1 MARLADHSE
10 FTIGDYIYFVRS
22 SSKGTVS
29 PRPVDTTKESYA
41 DLVSPITYNE
51 ETYIITDLDG
61 WKKSETGSDSY
72 TGYGSFRGCT
82 NLVTPPTLPSSVTSM
97 RKTFFEC
104 TSLKTA
110 PDIPSGVTDMMECFY
125 HCSAL
130 ETGPEVIPSGV
141 TNVIRLFCGCTLL
154 QNAPALPENAKSL
167 TATFGDCASLT
178 HPPVIPASVTNMWST
193 FDGCINLE
201 EAPELPAGL
210 TVIKFAFNNCKKI
223 TTAPVIPAGITDMS
237 AVFQGCESLQLPPEI
252 PDGVTTL
259 YFTFKD
265 CMSLQKVP
273 VIPNSVTNME
283 AAFNTCPLL
292 TQPPEIPSG
301 VTNVKRLF
309 RGCTSLQNAPVLPNN
324 IDSLAYTFTYCESIR
339 TPPVIPDGVTDLDST
354 FAGCTSLSKAPS
366 IPNGVTNMRFTFN
379 DCPITE
385 TPLIPENVENML
397 ATFQG
402 CTLITTMSNIPS
414 KVTALKQTFMG
425 CTSLVNFTEIP
436 STVTSL
442 HLTFREC
449 TFENPPV
456 IPNNV
461 TNMRA
466 TFYKCTSLLTA
477 PAIPNSVTDMGAC
490 FTYCEKITEPPSLE
504 NTAVTNLKETFWGT
518 SLTSPPVLPNSV
530 TDMASC
536 FYDCVELI
544 TAPEIPDS
552 VNSITFCFRGCKK
565 LAIAPDM
572 YNIAATDLTC
582 TFAACDSLDWSLSPA
597 LLGRLPKS
605 ATILDRTFMN
615 CTSLQ
620 YSPEIPSTVE
630 NMNSCFDGCTSLK
643 RAPSIPASIKNL
655 NECFEHCTSLEGNMV
670 VDADLSSFIPFEY
683 DGIFNDTAKDIYIID
698 MSGGEERVW
707 SWIASSYDN
716 VHYGFNDVTNPN
728 CLFSVYRVM
737 ADGDEIPQKKG
748 NYIFIRLITKYY
760 TNYAPEGTQVSCEL
774 PTLYMDGTSLSTEDW
789 TIESAEGQKTYK
801 MWVNPNDYD
810 QHMFVT
816 SQDVQYSVSVSS
828 PRVFTY
834 TKVKAVPSSQI
845 ILEKLYALINAYH
858 DPTSGNEG
866 IAFGTFA
873 LTTEPQFLVNLP
885 ERHLDEVTFESNRY
899 IGLNDYEVE
908 GSIHKQIFD
917 AIVALGWTDVL
928 SEDPTIGIE
937 LNYYSYDLYTYDSS
951 TQSLPHYVQLIAT
964 PTPYTATVTWTS
976 SDPLVAS
983 VDNTGYVT
991 AINEDATQTET
1002 PVTITASI
1010 TAHGSTVT
1018 ATCEIIVHSFVF

>member
-41 DLVSPITYNE
+41 DLVSPITYNG

-72 TGYGSFRGCT
+72 TGYGSFKGCT

-167 TATFGDCASLT
+167 TATFGDCESLT

-259 YFTFKD
+259 YYT
-265 CMSLQKVP
+265 
-273 VIPNSVTNME
+273 
-283 AAFNTCPLL
+283 
-292 TQPPEIPSG
+292 
-301 VTNVKRLF
+301 F

-324 IDSLAYTFTYCESIR
+324 IESLACTFTFCESLKL
-339 TPPVIPDGVTDLDST
+339 PPVIPNGVTDLDST

-442 HLTFREC
+442 HYTFREC
-449 TFENPPV
+449 AFENPPV
-456 IPNNV
+456 IPDDV
-461 TNMRA
+461 TNMRG
-466 TFYKCTSLLTA
+466 TFYKCTSLTTA
-477 PAIPNSVTDMGAC
+477 PEIPNSVTDM
-490 FTYCEKITEPPSLE
+490 T
-504 NTAVTNLKETFWGT
+504 
-518 SLTSPPVLPNSV
+518 
-530 TDMASC
+530 SC
-536 FYDCVELI
+536 F
-544 TAPEIPDS
+544 
-552 VNSITFCFRGCKK
+552 NGC
-565 LAIAPDM
+565 
-572 YNIAATDLTC
+572 
-582 TFAACDSLDWSLSPA
+582 S
-597 LLGRLPKS
+597 
-605 ATILDRTFMN
+605 
-615 CTSLQ
+615 
-620 YSPEIPSTVE
+620 
-630 NMNSCFDGCTSLK
+630 
-643 RAPSIPASIKNL
+643 
-655 NECFEHCTSLEGNMV
+655 SLEGIV
-670 VDADLSSFIPFEY
+670 IVRCIPSAVDNIFEKTSKQ
-683 DGIFNDTAKDIYIID
+683 IFIID
-698 MSGGEERVW
+698 MSTDGKTAWKSICSAYQNIHYQLDDVPDPTITISVNRVANDGDITPYDRGRYVFVDIAITYYKAPIPSETRVQALTPELYIDGEL
-707 SWIASSYDN
+707 SSQTFIKYIYEDGTVVKVN
-716 VHYGFNDVTNPN
+716 NRLWYENED
-728 CLFSVYRVM
+728 FSV
-737 ADGDEIPQKKG
+737 QH
-748 NYIFIRLITKYY
+748 
-760 TNYAPEGTQVSCEL
+760 
-774 PTLYMDGTSLSTEDW
+774 
-789 TIESAEGQKTYK
+789 TY
-801 MWVNPNDYD
+801 NAN
-810 QHMFVT
+810 
-816 SQDVQYSVSVSS
+816 QDVSYGIDNIMTQYFSARSATVVL
-828 PRVFTY
+828 
-834 TKVKAVPSSQI
+834 A
-845 ILEKLYALINAYH
+845 KLYALINAFH
-858 DPTSGNEG
+858 DDETGTEG
-866 IAFGTFA
+866 IAFGTLSTKANSMLIA
-873 LTTEPQFLVNLP
+873 LDAYFNQEILISINNASTDPTDDDYKLYHALVN
-885 ERHLDEVTFESNRY
+885 
-899 IGLNDYEVE
+899 
-908 GSIHKQIFD
+908 K
-917 AIVALGWTDVL
+917 GW
-928 SEDPTIGIE
+928 I
-937 LNYYSYDLYTYDSS
+937 
-951 TQSLPHYVQLIAT
+951 
-964 PTPYTATVTWTS
+964 
-976 SDPLVAS
+976 
-983 VDNTGYVT
+983 
-991 AINEDATQTET
+991 
-1002 PVTITASI
+1002 
-1010 TAHGSTVT
+1010 
-1018 ATCEIIVHSFVF
+1018 